1 MQIYI
6 KVKQLGK
13 RKASLERECVE
24 IEDLPQPCTLKDLIT
39 GLVRQQV
46 TAYSQKPIEKPI
58 LPFLTSEQ
66 IQEKAISGKV
76 GFDTRYHDKQPVL
89 KDAIENALI
98 AFQDGIYVVFAD
110 EQTLPT
116 LETIIHLTPE
126 TTFLFLRLSLLYT
139 F

>member
-13 RKASLERECVE
+13 RKAILERECVE
-24 IEDLPQPCTLKDLIT
+24 IEDLPQPCTLKDLIA

-46 TAYSQKPIEKPI
+46 AAYCQKAIEKPI

-66 IQEKAISGKV
+66 IQEKAIVGKV

-89 KDAIENALI
+89 KDALENAFI

-110 EQTLPT
+110 EQPLPT
-116 LETIIHLTPE
+116 LETILHITPE